1 MNVIRSLS
9 VKERVLCLFFPARCL
24 CCGKA
29 VRPERLFCQDC
40 ASSLPEE
47 TLLREFPMPQALG
60 GALLVAAPLPYEEG
74 FRETL
79 HRLKFWEEWGI
90 STPLGQ
96 LMGEAARSLPGKF
109 TLVTCVPMS
118 SKKLRKRG
126 YNQSALLAKSVAK
139 ELGLPF
145 REALSQVREIEIQHT
160 LTRPQRADNVREAYR
175 GNRVAQGQEILL
187 VDDIVTTGATLRAC
201 AQELYQAGAKSV
213 SALCAASSRPR
224 LDVIHIED

>member
-1 MNVIRSLS
+1 
-9 VKERVLCLFFPARCL
+9 
-24 CCGKA
+24 
-29 VRPERLFCQDC
+29 
-40 ASSLPEE
+40 
-47 TLLREFPMPQALG
+47 MPQAPG
-60 GALLVAAPLPYEEG
+60 GALLVAAPLPYEGG
-74 FRETL
+74 FRDTL

-90 STPLGQ
+90 ATPLGQ
-96 LMGEAARSLPGKF
+96 LMGETARSLPGKF

-126 YNQSALLAKSVAK
+126 YNQSALLAKAVAK

-175 GNRVAQGQEILL
+175 GNRLAREQEILL

-213 SALCAASSRPR
+213 SALCAANSKPR
-224 LDVIHIED
+224 LDVLHIED